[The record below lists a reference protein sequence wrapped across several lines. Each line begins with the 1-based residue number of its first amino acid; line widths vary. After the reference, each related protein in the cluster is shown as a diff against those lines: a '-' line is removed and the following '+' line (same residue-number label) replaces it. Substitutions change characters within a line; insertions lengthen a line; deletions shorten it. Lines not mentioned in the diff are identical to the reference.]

1 MKKKQKTRYIR
12 TFPCHDQSEKYYGKT
27 NLGGKKKIKRKEGAE
42 TGTEKLRNRVK
53 ESGWRGKFK
62 TSI

>member
-1 MKKKQKTRYIR
+1 MKKKQKARYIH

-27 NLGGKKKIKRKEGAE
+27 NFGGEKKVKRKEGAE
-42 TGTEKLRNRVK
+42 TGTEEREQSKGEWCRLKL
-53 ESGWRGKFK
+53 K